1 MKILIVDENLDKRI
15 EICKLLNTK
24 PENFKVFDA
33 EDFNSA
39 IDIAE
44 TKEPDLFFLNMDIDS
59 SATSRFIYQIRNKPK
74 KSIFILYSKEPQ
86 NAVHAFDYG
95 AQDFLIESFNKQR
108 FYKSIDKVMLI
119 KEYLKLSDQSF
130 GNLKLNAQVPIILKS
145 LPVKLGNKTMFI
157 KVNTIKYIIADR
169 YYAEIYTKDKKHVI
183 RESLTKLFQLL
194 QEDYFFRIH
203 RSYIININFLQEI
216 IHSEKSELDVRME
229 DGKLLHV
236 SRSHRKSF
244 AEKLAI

>member
-1 MKILIVDENLDKRI
+1 MKILIVDENSGKRS
-15 EICKLLNTK
+15 EICNLLHNKTEK
-24 PENFKVFDA
+24 FKVFDA

-44 TKEPDLFFLNMDIDS
+44 TKEPDLFFLNMDTDF
-59 SATSRFIYQIRNKPK
+59 SATSQFIYQIRNKPK
-74 KSIFILYSKEPQ
+74 KSIFILYSKESK

-119 KEYLKLSDQSF
+119 KEYLKLGDQVM
-130 GNLKLNAQVPIILKS
+130 GNLQFNSQVPILLRS

-157 KVNTIKYIIADR
+157 KVNNIKYIIADR

-183 RESLTKLFQLL
+183 RESLTKLFHLL

-229 DGKLLHV
+229 DGKLFHV

-244 AEKLAI
+244 TEKLAI